1 MNEELRHK
9 QKGNSGRGN
18 ALVSKKKNGF
28 RADYKCP
35 FTAEEKGRKGMIYEQ
50 RGISTDIE
58 K

>member
-1 MNEELRHK
+1 MNEELRQK

-35 FTAEEKGRKGMIYEQ
+35 FTAEEKGRKGMIYE
-50 RGISTDIE
+50 
-58 K
+58 